1 MKERSTREAFLLTM
15 TTPPQPSN
23 CKALIFTIKHYDS
36 FMIGSLSIL
45 CAFQQG
51 QVEFELAIIFYYP
64 HGDLKQPSEC
74 N

>member
-23 CKALIFTIKHYDS
+23 CKALIFTIKHYES
-36 FMIGSLSIL
+36 FMLGSLSL
-45 CAFQQG
+45 SS
-51 QVEFELAIIFYYP
+51 VPLNKVKWN
-64 HGDLKQPSEC
+64 L